1 VNASPTMAYFD
12 AEHPTVLADPVS
24 ARDHTRGPSEAAVTV
39 VEYGDF
45 ACPSCLRAHA
55 SVVDLLAR
63 FPDVRFVFRVNP
75 RSHLFPAA
83 EPAAEAAEAA
93 AARGKFWEMHDRLF
107 ASQEAPGLGR
117 EQLLAIA
124 RDLGFDVAAFAA
136 ELDGHVHREA
146 VHAQELS
153 GWHSHVISTPT
164 FFINGVRFEDAPERL
179 ADAVAQARRAAER
192 ISHVYRPALVQSTE
206 ARRRQ
211 VIMMGPH
218 RVVADL
224 QADEEGADAGPG
236 PHEFL
241 LAALGAC
248 TAMTVQWMAD
258 KHHMSLRHVDV
269 RLTQSRTADGHVFR
283 RTVTLD
289 GELTEAQRALL
300 EHAADACP
308 VSRTLLGEIAI
319 ETRVLVDAAV
329 DEAGEESF
337 PASDPPSWTTGREPR

>member
-1 VNASPTMAYFD
+1 MGYFD
-12 AEHPTVLADPVS
+12 AEHPTHLAEPVT
-24 ARDHTRGPSEAAVTV
+24 ARDHARGPAEANVTV

-55 SVVDLLAR
+55 SVVEMLAR
-63 FPDVRFVFRVNP
+63 FPDVRFVFRANP

-117 EQLLAIA
+117 ATLVAIA
-124 RDLGFDVAAFAA
+124 RELGLEVAAFEA

-153 GWHSHVISTPT
+153 GFHSHVISTPT
-164 FFINGVRFEDAPERL
+164 FFINGVRFEDAPELL
-179 ADAVAQARRAAER
+179 ADAVAEARRAAAR
-192 ISHVYRPALVQSTE
+192 LSVVYRTALVQSTE

-211 VIMMGPH
+211 VITIGPH
-218 RVVADL
+218 QLVADL
-224 QADEEGADAGPG
+224 PADEDGADAGPG
-236 PHEFL
+236 PHDFL

-248 TAMTVQWMAD
+248 TAMTVQWTAD
-258 KHHMSLRHVDV
+258 KHRIPLRHVDV
-269 RLTQSRTADGHVFR
+269 RLSQSRTADGHLFR
-283 RTVTLD
+283 RTLTLEGD
-289 GELTEAQRALL
+289 LSEAQRAQL
-300 EHAADACP
+300 EKAADVCP
-308 VSRTLLGEIAI
+308 VSRTLTGDIEIQ
-319 ETRVLVDAAV
+319 TRVVVDATV

-337 PASDPPSWTTGREPR
+337 PASDPPAWTTGREPAK